1 MMLMQDLP
9 RTFPGHKW
17 VESEEGMQQLRHV
30 LVAFSI
36 HCQDVGYCQ
45 GLNFIAAILL
55 LATDKVMC
63 IDYFLS

>member
-1 MMLMQDLP
+1 MLMQDLP